1 MIVPFICRSTWRPA
15 LHTLR
20 KRFVTESQYVT
31 FQLKFQLP
39 GHQWSYLNVSNF
51 STEYLN
57 SFLIITL
64 LFLSFSFQANIDL
77 LYFTRRVTPPCRF
90 LCHGLPVGL
99 ADAETIFALSSGHG
113 RCGVAVV
120 RASGPA
126 SSTALR
132 CLAGLTHSLI
142 PPRTALLRNITDPNS
157 REILD
162 RGLVFWFPGQIF
174 FVFFKIL
181 TYVMVRYDL

>member
-1 MIVPFICRSTWRPA
+1 MYPILGMNTV
-15 LHTLR
+15 
-20 KRFVTESQYVT
+20 
-31 FQLKFQLP
+31 
-39 GHQWSYLNVSNF
+39 
-51 STEYLN
+51 
-57 SFLIITL
+57 LIL
-64 LFLSFSFQANIDL
+64 FPHYYLFLSFSFQANLDL
-77 LYFTRRVTPPCRF
+77 LYFTRRTPPCRF
-90 LCHGLPVGL
+90 LCRGLPVGL

-174 FVFFKIL
+174 LFIFFFYL
-181 TYVMVRYDL
+181 YLLDD

>member
-1 MIVPFICRSTWRPA
+1 M
-15 LHTLR
+15 
-20 KRFVTESQYVT
+20 
-31 FQLKFQLP
+31 
-39 GHQWSYLNVSNF
+39 
-51 STEYLN
+51 
-57 SFLIITL
+57 
-64 LFLSFSFQANIDL
+64 
-77 LYFTRRVTPPCRF
+77 YFTRRATAPCRF
-90 LCHGLPVGL
+90 LCHGLPVAL
-99 ADAETIFALSSGHG
+99 ANAESIFALSSGHG

-142 PPRTALLRNITDPNS
+142 PPRTALLRNITDPSS

-174 FVFFKIL
+174 FCYFFIY
-181 TYVMVRYDL
+181 TYLMVRCELSTVWTCYVISSSQLHRRGQRGVPHPWGSCCHCCCATGAR